1 MNIYEKLAAITS
13 ELNAVA
19 KNLMVG
25 EGRSSY
31 KAVSE
36 ADVLAA
42 VKPLEQKYKV

>member
-25 EGRSSY
+25 EGRRDRKS
-31 KAVSE
+31 V
-36 ADVLAA
+36 V
-42 VKPLEQKYKV
+42 